1 VIAFKRHD
9 SGLLNGLLGR
19 REARSYSGAQG
30 GAIRG
35 QLQKAGYY
43 RMSQMPI
50 ANEFNNASVGL
61 PGILRTRTTPDG
73 ACRTS
78 TLRFSGVCNVKV
90 SLIVPVFNE
99 EQAISLFH
107 QAVRRELKLDRCE
120 VEIVFIND
128 GSTDQTAEQAKAL
141 AQVDE
146 QVLLINFSRNFGKEP
161 ALFAGLEYATGDAV
175 IPMDVDLQDP
185 ISVIPQL
192 IAEWQKGADVVLA
205 KRRNRASDSYL
216 KRHSAAMFYHLL
228 NRIAYTRIEENVGDF
243 RLMDRKVV
251 NVIRALPEHQLFM
264 KGVLSWAGFTSVVV
278 EYERAG
284 RVAGSSKFNGWK
296 LWNLALEGITSFS
309 TVPLRLWT
317 YIGGGIS
324 IFAVLYAVYMVLDKI
339 FFGNNVPGYPSLM
352 TAILFLGGVQLIG
365 IGILGEYVGRIY
377 IEAKHRPR
385 YVVKDVIGGK
395 DRIGL

>member
-1 VIAFKRHD
+1 
-9 SGLLNGLLGR
+9 
-19 REARSYSGAQG
+19 
-30 GAIRG
+30 
-35 QLQKAGYY
+35 
-43 RMSQMPI
+43 
-50 ANEFNNASVGL
+50 
-61 PGILRTRTTPDG
+61 
-73 ACRTS
+73 
-78 TLRFSGVCNVKV
+78 VKV

-107 QAVRRELKLDRCE
+107 QAVRRELKLDPYE

-185 ISVIPQL
+185 ISVIPRL

-205 KRRNRASDSYL
+205 KRRDRASDSYL

-228 NRIAYTRIEENVGDF
+228 NRISYTRIEENVGDF

-264 KGVLSWAGFTSVVV
+264 KGVLSWAGFTTVVV
-278 EYERAG
+278 EYERAQ
-284 RVAGSSKFNGWK
+284 RVAGRSKFNGWK

-309 TVPLRLWT
+309 TVPLQLWT

-339 FFGNNVPGYPSLM
+339 FFGNSVPGYPSLM
-352 TAILFLGGVQLIG
+352 TAVLFLGGVQLIG

-385 YVVKDVIGGK
+385 YVIKDVIGGK
-395 DRIGL
+395 DRVGL

>member
-1 VIAFKRHD
+1 MKI
-9 SGLLNGLLGR
+9 
-19 REARSYSGAQG
+19 
-30 GAIRG
+30 
-35 QLQKAGYY
+35 
-43 RMSQMPI
+43 
-50 ANEFNNASVGL
+50 
-61 PGILRTRTTPDG
+61 
-73 ACRTS
+73 
-78 TLRFSGVCNVKV
+78 

-99 EQAISLFH
+99 EQAIGLFY
-107 QAVRRELKLDRCE
+107 QAVRRELRFEQGE

-128 GSTDQTAEQAKAL
+128 GSSDRTAEEVKAL

-161 ALFAGLEYATGDAV
+161 ALFAGLEHATGDAV

-185 ISVIPQL
+185 ISVIPRL
-192 IAEWQKGADVVLA
+192 IEEWQKGADVVLA
-205 KRRNRASDSYL
+205 KRRRRAADSYL
-216 KRHSAAMFYHLL
+216 RRCSATLFYHLL

-251 NVIRALPEHQLFM
+251 DVIRTLPEHQLFM
-264 KGVLSWAGFTSVVV
+264 KGVLSWAGFTTVVV
-278 EYERAG
+278 EYERAE
-284 RVAGSSKFNGWK
+284 RVAGKSKFNGWK

-317 YIGGGIS
+317 YVGGSIS

-339 FFGNNVPGYPSLM
+339 FFGNSVPGYPSLM

-385 YVVKDVIGGK
+385 YVIKDVIGGK
-395 DRIGL
+395 DRLGL

>member
-1 VIAFKRHD
+1 
-9 SGLLNGLLGR
+9 
-19 REARSYSGAQG
+19 
-30 GAIRG
+30 
-35 QLQKAGYY
+35 
-43 RMSQMPI
+43 M
-50 ANEFNNASVGL
+50 
-61 PGILRTRTTPDG
+61 
-73 ACRTS
+73 
-78 TLRFSGVCNVKV
+78 KV

-99 EQAISLFH
+99 EQAINLFY
-107 QAVRRELKLDRCE
+107 QAVRRELKLDPCE

-128 GSTDQTAEQAKAL
+128 GSTDRTAEQVKAL
-141 AQVDE
+141 TQVDE

-192 IAEWQKGADVVLA
+192 VAEWQKGTDVVLA
-205 KRRNRASDSYL
+205 KRRNRDSDSYL
-216 KRHSAAMFYHLL
+216 KRRSASLFYHLL
-228 NRIAYTRIEENVGDF
+228 NRISYTRIEENVGDF

-264 KGVLSWAGFTSVVV
+264 KGVLSWAGFTTAVV
-278 EYERAG
+278 EYERAR
-284 RVAGSSKFNGWK
+284 RVVGSSKFNGWK

-339 FFGNNVPGYPSLM
+339 FFGNSVPGYPSLM

-385 YVVKDVIGGK
+385 YVVKDIIGGK

>member
-1 VIAFKRHD
+1 
-9 SGLLNGLLGR
+9 
-19 REARSYSGAQG
+19 
-30 GAIRG
+30 
-35 QLQKAGYY
+35 
-43 RMSQMPI
+43 M
-50 ANEFNNASVGL
+50 
-61 PGILRTRTTPDG
+61 
-73 ACRTS
+73 
-78 TLRFSGVCNVKV
+78 KV

-99 EQAISLFH
+99 EQAINLFY
-107 QAVRRELKLDRCE
+107 QAIRRELSSTEYE
-120 VEIVFIND
+120 VEIVFVND
-128 GSTDQTAEQAKAL
+128 GSSDQTAEQAKAL
-141 AQVDE
+141 ALADDN
-146 QVLLINFSRNFGKEP
+146 VLVINFSRNFGKEP
-161 ALFAGLEYATGDAV
+161 ALFAGIEYASGDAV

-185 ISVIPQL
+185 ISVIPLL
-192 IAEWQKGADVVLA
+192 IQEWQNGADVVLA
-205 KRRNRASDSYL
+205 KRRDRTADSYL
-216 KRHSAAMFYHLL
+216 KRHAAAMFYHLI

-264 KGVLSWAGFTSVVV
+264 KGVLSWAGFNTVVV
-278 EYERAG
+278 EYERAQ

-317 YIGGGIS
+317 YIGSGIS
-324 IFAVLYAVYMVLDKI
+324 LFAIFYAVYMVLDKI
-339 FFGNNVPGYPSLM
+339 FFGNSVPGYPSLM

-395 DRIGL
+395 NRLGL

>member
-1 VIAFKRHD
+1 MKI
-9 SGLLNGLLGR
+9 
-19 REARSYSGAQG
+19 
-30 GAIRG
+30 
-35 QLQKAGYY
+35 
-43 RMSQMPI
+43 
-50 ANEFNNASVGL
+50 
-61 PGILRTRTTPDG
+61 
-73 ACRTS
+73 
-78 TLRFSGVCNVKV
+78 

-99 EQAISLFH
+99 EQAIVLFY
-107 QAVRRELKLDRCE
+107 QAVRRELRFEQGE

-128 GSTDQTAEQAKAL
+128 GSSDRTAEEVKAL
-141 AQVDE
+141 AQMDE

-161 ALFAGLEYATGDAV
+161 ALFAGLEHASGDAV

-185 ISVIPQL
+185 ISVIPRL
-192 IAEWQKGADVVLA
+192 IEEWQKGADVVLA
-205 KRRNRASDSYL
+205 KRRRRTADSFL
-216 KRHSAAMFYHLL
+216 RRSSAALFYHLL

-251 NVIRALPEHQLFM
+251 DVIRTLPEHQLFM
-264 KGVLSWAGFTSVVV
+264 KGVLSWAGFTTVVV

-284 RVAGSSKFNGWK
+284 RVAGKSKFNGWK

-339 FFGNNVPGYPSLM
+339 FFGNSVPGYPSLM

-385 YVVKDVIGGK
+385 YVIKDVIGGK
-395 DRIGL
+395 DRLGL